1 MGELNTTGWSD
12 SELDRLITE
21 SRHVMRV
28 QDRMAM
34 LTRINRIALV
44 ELPYI
49 PLTIDT
55 EVYGYAAGLEWQP
68 RIDSRIY
75 LNEVGWRPAR

>member
-1 MGELNTTGWSD
+1 MGELNSTGWSNP
-12 SELDRLITE
+12 ELDRLITE

-28 QDRMAM
+28 QDRLAM
-34 LTRINRIALV
+34 LGRINRIALE

-55 EVYGYAAGLEWQP
+55 EVYGHVAGLEWEP

-75 LNEVGWRPAR
+75 LHELEWQPPQ